1 MNKKFLAAS
10 LMSIAMLTSIATGAT
25 YALFTAEDTVN
36 VNVTAG
42 KVSVTANVLPKFK
55 VKSYNSELT
64 EVEKEGTFAAG
75 GKVTVEEN
83 GSITLDRIVPGDRV
97 EFDVEIKNLSNIDV
111 NYRSVVSV
119 IEGLELFSALRITI
133 DNSNFDGMTAYS
145 KWEKLNPGQG
155 DRTVKVTIELPEDTG
170 DEFQG
175 LTTKIAYTVNAIQGN
190 SPVADQETD
199 ENVTYI
205 YNANDFRLFAMN
217 VNNGNTYKGSKVY
230 LMENID
236 LENKEWTPIGN
247 ATNKFKGEFDGN
259 NKTISN
265 LNVGNKKMSDVG
277 LFGYTE
283 EGKIHNVHV
292 HNADVEGRLNVGV
305 VAGTPYTSVYENIK
319 VTGEVEVD
327 GFSYVGGVLGKNA
340 YANVTNVTVD
350 VEEGSYVNANSV
362 ENDIAYRTY
371 VGGVIGFMG
380 EGSHTVSN
388 VTSNIDTNGSTCDVG
403 GIVGIAHYG
412 NTFVNC
418 SSTGDVTIY
427 DGEDSKYSLEIGG
440 IAGVWHDGGD
450 LVTFTNCTYGG
461 ELAVYSNDEANQKL
475 DINFANGGLVGKAY
489 GAGNGTLIID
499 GVKYTKSVQNLD
511 TVLNEGGDI
520 CLGADVTV
528 NANETAADSG
538 YGVTGLKVNGGTFD
552 GNGYELNVRG
562 ANSTWDCAVSIT
574 NGTIKN
580 LTVSGAFRGIFMG
593 GATGDVVI
601 DNVIIDNVCY
611 TFNSDDGNK
620 DYSVTIKNS
629 TLNGWTSFSDCHKL
643 VTFENCNLGKGTGAY
658 NYAFCR
664 PYNATKFI
672 NCNFEEGYALDST
685 QSSSIVFENCYYNG
699 QLITAENIVSLLG
712 ENAYKVTFNNK

>member
-1 MNKKFLAAS
+1 
-10 LMSIAMLTSIATGAT
+10 
-25 YALFTAEDTVN
+25 
-36 VNVTAG
+36 
-42 KVSVTANVLPKFK
+42 
-55 VKSYNSELT
+55 
-64 EVEKEGTFAAG
+64 
-75 GKVTVEEN
+75 
-83 GSITLDRIVPGDRV
+83 
-97 EFDVEIKNLSNIDV
+97 
-111 NYRSVVSV
+111 
-119 IEGLELFSALRITI
+119 
-133 DNSNFDGMTAYS
+133 
-145 KWEKLNPGQG
+145 
-155 DRTVKVTIELPEDTG
+155 
-170 DEFQG
+170 
-175 LTTKIAYTVNAIQGN
+175 
-190 SPVADQETD
+190 
-199 ENVTYI
+199 
-205 YNANDFRLFAMN
+205 
-217 VNNGNTYKGSKVY
+217 
-230 LMENID
+230 
-236 LENKEWTPIGN
+236 
-247 ATNKFKGEFDGN
+247 
-259 NKTISN
+259 
-265 LNVGNKKMSDVG
+265 MSDVG

-362 ENDIAYRTY
+362 ENDISYRTY

-528 NANETAADSG
+528 NANETAANSG
-538 YGVTGLKVNGGTFD
+538 YGVTGLKVNGG
-552 GNGYELNVRG
+552 V
-562 ANSTWDCAVSIT
+562 
-574 NGTIKN
+574 
-580 LTVSGAFRGIFMG
+580 
-593 GATGDVVI
+593 
-601 DNVIIDNVCY
+601 
-611 TFNSDDGNK
+611 
-620 DYSVTIKNS
+620 
-629 TLNGWTSFSDCHKL
+629 
-643 VTFENCNLGKGTGAY
+643 
-658 NYAFCR
+658 
-664 PYNATKFI
+664 
-672 NCNFEEGYALDST
+672 
-685 QSSSIVFENCYYNG
+685 
-699 QLITAENIVSLLG
+699 
-712 ENAYKVTFNNK
+712 